1 MNFIKKFFINIKS
14 FRIINRNYVKKVGKD
29 VYSKDIF
36 DHLYRECIKLNYFEN
51 PYKCVPQA
59 FNFDIKNAFINYKTG
74 LPMNNARELVN
85 YCMQFFQYAYNMHM
99 YSTIM
104 LIQLM
109 LTDYETKIDKCINEQ
124 IDFIAKTSKNPIN
137 RDELYTK
144 IKNTVNTIKYNDNII
159 KVIYNTYISQIYSAE
174 YMRNYMLDT
183 IKQFEKTNKCN
194 TSFTHDPLYDFLS
207 AIISRYVKI
216 NNNSVDEYK
225 RFSRKMSCS
234 LSKFEEIRNYLHIKF
249 LFLIHD
255 IKNMFL
261 FLFTNRARIDAVE
274 AYKNQLFN
282 MNFDNIK
289 YFQDK
294 FIKECNTLKTIV
306 ETFKSEDFQNLN
318 KEMFECISSSVDR
331 QKLEAF
337 SKKFEDNFDKIAT
350 LDKSS
355 IEFFMFTNNTIKE
368 LLIQHDI
375 VNKVYNN

>member
-1 MNFIKKFFINIKS
+1 MNFIKKLIINIKS

-29 VYSKDIF
+29 IYSKNIF
-36 DHLYRECIKLNYFEN
+36 DSLYLKCIELNYFKN

-59 FNFDIKNAFINYKTG
+59 FDFDIKNAFINYKTG

-85 YCMQFFQYAYNMHM
+85 YCMQFFQYAYNIHM

-104 LIQLM
+104 LIHLM
-109 LTDYETKIDKCINEQ
+109 LIDYETKIDKCITEQ
-124 IDFIAKTSKNPIN
+124 IDLIAKTSKNPIN

-144 IKNTVNTIKYNDNII
+144 IKNSIENIKYNDEII

-183 IKQFEKTNKCN
+183 IKQFEKINKCAI
-194 TSFTHDPLYDFLS
+194 SFTHDPLYDFLS
-207 AIISRYVKI
+207 TIISRYIKI
-216 NNNSVDEYK
+216 NDNSINEYK

-234 LSKFEEIRNYLHIKF
+234 VSKFEEIRNYLHIKF

-261 FLFTNRARIDAVE
+261 FLFTNRTRIDAVE

-294 FIKECNTLKTIV
+294 FIKECDTIKTIV

-318 KEMFECISSSVDR
+318 KEMFECTGYSVDR
-331 QKLEAF
+331 QKLETF
-337 SKKFEDNFDKIAT
+337 SKKFEDNFDKIT
-350 LDKSS
+350 MLDKSS